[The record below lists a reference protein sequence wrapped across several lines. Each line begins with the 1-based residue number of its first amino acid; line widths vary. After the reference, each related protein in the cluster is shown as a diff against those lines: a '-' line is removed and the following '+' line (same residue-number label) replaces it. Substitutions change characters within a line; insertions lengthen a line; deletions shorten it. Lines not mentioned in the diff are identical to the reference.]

1 MIRSTTRCDLDHA
14 IGVVAGQGFRGR
26 GLRTAMWLVMTLSLL
41 DALRLL
47 SGAVASLRQLQFC
60 AEELFNQVR
69 SCRGATRSFP
79 HSFVHGLH
87 PGQDM
92 TL

>member
-14 IGVVAGQGFRGR
+14 IGVIAGRGFRGR
-26 GLRTAMWLVMTLSLL
+26 GLQVMWLAMTLSLL

-47 SGAVASLRQLQFC
+47 SGAVAGLRQLQFC
-60 AEELFNQVR
+60 AEGLLKEVR

-79 HSFVHGLH
+79 HSLSMAAFI
-87 PGQDM
+87 PDR
-92 TL
+92 T